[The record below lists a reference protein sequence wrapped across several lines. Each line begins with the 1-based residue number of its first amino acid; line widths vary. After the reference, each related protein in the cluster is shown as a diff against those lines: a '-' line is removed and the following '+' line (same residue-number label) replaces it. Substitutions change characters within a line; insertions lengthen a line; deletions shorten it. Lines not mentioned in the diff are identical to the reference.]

1 MCKKIFISGATSG
14 IGRQM
19 AEACLYKG
27 YTVYATGRNV
37 EQLTELET
45 LGAVVFQADLC
56 DNVQLQSVIEQL
68 PTVDVAILNAG
79 VGVFDSFYALDE
91 AAIDAMLLTN
101 VRAPILLARAITQK
115 MIPEKRGHIII
126 IGSQAGK
133 VATKKAS
140 VYAMSKHAMT
150 GFINGIRLELAPHNI
165 HVTGIYPGPIDTPF
179 LQKADETNAYREA
192 VKKFLLK
199 PEQVVQTVMRTI
211 ERPVREVNLP
221 RVMGISSKLYAMAP
235 AIVEFLGRGF
245 FNKK

>member
-1 MCKKIFISGATSG
+1 MSKKVFISGATSG

-19 AEACLYKG
+19 AEACLHKG

-37 EQLTELET
+37 EQLEALQS
-45 LGAVVFQADLC
+45 LGAITLQADLRN
-56 DNVQLQSVIEQL
+56 NVELQAIITQL
-68 PTVDVAILNAG
+68 PKVDVAILNAG

-101 VRAPILLARAITQK
+101 VRAPILLARAISQK
-115 MIPEKRGHIII
+115 MIPEKSGHIII

-150 GFINGIRLELAPHNI
+150 GFINGIRLELAPYNI

-179 LQKADETNAYREA
+179 LQKADETNAY
-192 VKKFLLK
+192 LSL
-199 PEQVVQTVMRTI
+199 I
-211 ERPVREVNLP
+211 H
-221 RVMGISSKLYAMAP
+221 I
-235 AIVEFLGRGF
+235 
-245 FNKK
+245 